1 MKRILRT
8 LMIMTLSVVFLNVSA
23 QTSKWRDVHKVKKS
37 ETLFGIANEY
47 GVSIQELIDAN
58 PEMKKAGYQLKKGDW
73 VFVPYA
79 KKGDKQIPMQS
90 ASQSTKTTTPVNTAS
105 VVSASSLYQ
114 VDKRK
119 NSIIHV
125 GVMLPLHNNDGDGK
139 RMVEYYR
146 GMLLA
151 FNQLKVEGI
160 NTEVNA
166 WNVPIDADIRTV
178 LLKEGVDK
186 LDIVFGP
193 LYSNMVKPLGDY
205 CKAHSIKMVIP
216 FSITGNDVENNSNI
230 FQVYQTPEE
239 LNERS
244 VTAFMER
251 FPNHHPIFID
261 CNDPTSGK
269 SMFTSALRTR
279 LEAAGRTYNL
289 TNLNTPQANF
299 AKAFSAKQ
307 PNVIV
312 LNSAR
317 SPQLNRTFA
326 KLDSLQV
333 THPGIAISMFG
344 YNEWLMYQKYD
355 LNQFFKYSVYIPT
368 TFYYNEA
375 SSRTSAF
382 EKLYEES
389 FGERMMPDALPRF
402 AITGYDQA
410 MFFIRGL
417 SIHGDDFSGIA
428 SQSTYK
434 PLQTRYNFSRIGT
447 AGGYKNHQFQLVH
460 FLPNQTME
468 AITY

>member
-1 MKRILRT
+1 MERILRT

-90 ASQSTKTTTPVNTAS
+90 ASQPAKTTTPANTTS

-216 FSITGNDVENNSNI
+216 F
-230 FQVYQTPEE
+230 
-239 LNERS
+239 L
-244 VTAFMER
+244 
-251 FPNHHPIFID
+251 
-261 CNDPTSGK
+261 
-269 SMFTSALRTR
+269 L
-279 LEAAGRTYNL
+279 
-289 TNLNTPQANF
+289 
-299 AKAFSAKQ
+299 
-307 PNVIV
+307 
-312 LNSAR
+312 
-317 SPQLNRTFA
+317 
-326 KLDSLQV
+326 
-333 THPGIAISMFG
+333 
-344 YNEWLMYQKYD
+344 
-355 LNQFFKYSVYIPT
+355 
-368 TFYYNEA
+368 
-375 SSRTSAF
+375 
-382 EKLYEES
+382 
-389 FGERMMPDALPRF
+389 
-402 AITGYDQA
+402 QA
-410 MFFIRGL
+410 M
-417 SIHGDDFSGIA
+417 
-428 SQSTYK
+428 
-434 PLQTRYNFSRIGT
+434 
-447 AGGYKNHQFQLVH
+447 
-460 FLPNQTME
+460 M
-468 AITY
+468 